1 MWSSILKLITGQ
13 RGVIPL
19 VVMAALLL
27 ASAGWI
33 YTQGLRLDAARAD
46 AARQIQAE
54 RVAHDETKLRLA
66 AAGHEIVRLE
76 SVLALSRTST
86 AAVQE
91 SLRQALGREAE
102 AAGAAAARKRI
113 LDQVRT
119 RARAEAE
126 TTEVVDDA
134 TRTAVVGRINRPL

>member
-1 MWSSILKLITGQ
+1 MLSSILKLITGQ

-19 VVMAALLL
+19 AAMAAMLL
-27 ASAGWI
+27 AALAWI
-33 YTQGLRLDAARAD
+33 YVQGLRFDAARAD

-54 RVAHDETKLRLA
+54 RVAHDETRLRLA

-76 SVLALSRTST
+76 SALDMARSST
-86 AAVQE
+86 AAVQG
-91 SLRQALGREAE
+91 SLRDALAREAE

-113 LDQVRT
+113 LDQMRT
-119 RARAEAE
+119 RPRTGE
-126 TTEVVDDA
+126 TTEVIDDA

>member
-1 MWSSILKLITGQ
+1 MLSSILKLITGQ

-19 VVMAALLL
+19 AVMAALLL
-27 ASAGWI
+27 AALGWI
-33 YTQGLRLDAARAD
+33 YVQGLRIDAARAD

-54 RVAHDETKLRLA
+54 RVAHDETRLRLA

-76 SVLALSRTST
+76 SALDMARSSA

-113 LDQVRT
+113 LDQMRT
-119 RARAEAE
+119 RTLTEAE
-126 TTEVVDDA
+126 TTEVIDDA
-134 TRTAVVGRINRPL
+134 TRTAVVDRINRPL